1 MNMRVPAIGFV
12 VFVLFISLMVMIFRK
27 RKTKTVVAQKA
38 ATPEAPSGGGGGGDG
53 IFGMS
58 FTRGENE
65 VLDFL
70 DNVENRSSDTLRSV
84 LCTIVSDERLS
95 KLVVGKNQK
104 MACKD
109 ITTRLDKI
117 TKMIKTRVQNAKF
130 KSEAVRGLAIIFSEE
145 MVSVYQKIK
154 ARLCTSGDTIIDS
167 ATIMAMIKDAREKFC
182 KNTKTVELKPIFE
195 DVTRIRGGKFA

>member
-38 ATPEAPSGGGGGGDG
+38 ATPEAPSSGGGDG

-109 ITTRLDKI
+109 VTARLDKI
-117 TKMIKTRVQNAKF
+117 TEMVKVKVQNAKF

-154 ARLCTSGDTIIDS
+154 ARLCTSGDTIIET

>member
-1 MNMRVPAIGFV
+1 MRVPAIGFV

-27 RKTKTVVAQKA
+27 RKTKTVVAKKA
-38 ATPEAPSGGGGGGDG
+38 ATPEAPSSGGGDG

-109 ITTRLDKI
+109 VTARLDKI
-117 TKMIKTRVQNAKF
+117 TEMVKVKVQNAKF

>member
-1 MNMRVPAIGFV
+1 
-12 VFVLFISLMVMIFRK
+12 MVMIFRK

-109 ITTRLDKI
+109 VTARLDKI
-117 TKMIKTRVQNAKF
+117 TEMVKVKVQNAKF

-154 ARLCTSGDTIIDS
+154 ARLCTSGDTIIET

>member
-38 ATPEAPSGGGGGGDG
+38 ATPEAPSSGGGDG

-109 ITTRLDKI
+109 VTARLDKI
-117 TKMIKTRVQNAKF
+117 TEMVKVKVQNAKF

>member
-27 RKTKTVVAQKA
+27 RKTKTVVAKKA
-38 ATPEAPSGGGGGGDG
+38 ATPEAPSSGGGDG

-109 ITTRLDKI
+109 VTARLDKI
-117 TKMIKTRVQNAKF
+117 TEMVKVKVQNAKF

-167 ATIMAMIKDAREKFC
+167 ATILGMIKDAREKFC

>member
-27 RKTKTVVAQKA
+27 RKTKTVVAKKA
-38 ATPEAPSGGGGGGDG
+38 ATPEAPSSGGGDG

-109 ITTRLDKI
+109 VTARLDKI
-117 TKMIKTRVQNAKF
+117 TEMVKVKVQNAKF

-154 ARLCTSGDTIIDS
+154 ARLCTSGDTIIET

>member
-1 MNMRVPAIGFV
+1 MRVPAIGFV

-109 ITTRLDKI
+109 VTARLDKI
-117 TKMIKTRVQNAKF
+117 TEMVKVKVQNAKF

-154 ARLCTSGDTIIDS
+154 ARLCTSGDTIIET

>member
-1 MNMRVPAIGFV
+1 MRVPAIGFV

-38 ATPEAPSGGGGGGDG
+38 ATPEAPSSGGGDG

-109 ITTRLDKI
+109 ITARLDKI
-117 TKMIKTRVQNAKF
+117 TKMIKTRVQNASF

-154 ARLCTSGDTIIDS
+154 ARLCTSGDTIIET

>member
-38 ATPEAPSGGGGGGDG
+38 ATPEAPSGGGGGDG
-53 IFGMS
+53 IFGMA

-109 ITTRLDKI
+109 VTARLDKI
-117 TKMIKTRVQNAKF
+117 TEMVKVKVQNAKF

-154 ARLCTSGDTIIDS
+154 ARLCTSGDTIIET

>member
-1 MNMRVPAIGFV
+1 MRVPAIGLV

-27 RKTKTVVAQKA
+27 RKTKTVVAKKA
-38 ATPEAPSGGGGGGDG
+38 ATPEAPSSGGGDG

-109 ITTRLDKI
+109 VTARLDKI
-117 TKMIKTRVQNAKF
+117 TEMVKVKVQNAKF

-154 ARLCTSGDTIIDS
+154 ARLCTSGDTIIET

>member
-1 MNMRVPAIGFV
+1 MNMRVPAIGLV

-27 RKTKTVVAQKA
+27 RKTKTVVAKKA
-38 ATPEAPSGGGGGGDG
+38 ATPEAPSSGGGDG
-53 IFGMS
+53 IFGMA

-117 TKMIKTRVQNAKF
+117 TKMIKTRVQNASF

-145 MVSVYQKIK
+145 MVSVYEKIK

-167 ATIMAMIKDAREKFC
+167 ATISGMIKDAREKFC

>member
-1 MNMRVPAIGFV
+1 MNMRVPAIGLV

-27 RKTKTVVAQKA
+27 RKTKTVVAKKA
-38 ATPEAPSGGGGGGDG
+38 ATPEAPSGGGGGDG
-53 IFGMS
+53 IFGMA

-109 ITTRLDKI
+109 VTARLDKI
-117 TKMIKTRVQNAKF
+117 TEMVKVKVQNAKF

-154 ARLCTSGDTIIDS
+154 ARLCTSGDTIIET